1 MKNPSTLRET
11 SGQASSGQVTF
22 ALSTLLVIVG
32 FIASGQSQP
41 TRDIEPFID
50 LSFTAAERDSLNRN
64 LENTKESIKA
74 LHKFALGN
82 GTVMS
87 LPFEPTPAGYKADAR
102 QNTIDWG
109 LPKTLAVPAS
119 PSEIAFLPVHKL
131 AVLIKSRKIT
141 STQLTQLYID
151 RLKKYGDTLKCVIT
165 LMETEALS
173 AAKRADEEIASGKYR
188 GPLHGIPY
196 GIKDLLSVKGTKTT
210 WGAVPYKD
218 QVIDETATVVKK
230 LNDAGAILVVKL
242 TMGALALGDIWY
254 GGVTKNPWNLKQGSS
269 GSSAGSASA
278 TSAGLVPFAL
288 GTETLG
294 SIVSPSTRCG
304 TTGLRPSF
312 GRVSRSGAMTL
323 CWSMDKIGPI
333 CRSALDCAI
342 VFNVIRGTDPA
353 DPSTRETPFNFTRK
367 ADVKQLRVGYM
378 QKAFGEDYPT
388 KANDEKA
395 LEVLRSIGIQLVP
408 VDLTTQLPLNA
419 MRLMLSAE
427 AAAAFD
433 DLTRSNRDSLLTDQ
447 RRNAWPNSFRAARF
461 IPAVD
466 YINASRVRTLLVNE
480 FHQKTKDFDV
490 IVAPTFGGSQLL
502 MTNLTGTPCVVVP
515 NGFNAQGS
523 PTSISFIS
531 KLNGEAALLLL
542 AQAFQD
548 ASNWDEQ
555 VPPMFK

>member
-1 MKNPSTLRET
+1 
-11 SGQASSGQVTF
+11 
-22 ALSTLLVIVG
+22 
-32 FIASGQSQP
+32 
-41 TRDIEPFID
+41 
-50 LSFTAAERDSLNRN
+50 
-64 LENTKESIKA
+64 
-74 LHKFALGN
+74 
-82 GTVMS
+82 
-87 LPFEPTPAGYKADAR
+87 
-102 QNTIDWG
+102 
-109 LPKTLAVPAS
+109 
-119 PSEIAFLPVHKL
+119 
-131 AVLIKSRKIT
+131 
-141 STQLTQLYID
+141 
-151 RLKKYGDTLKCVIT
+151 
-165 LMETEALS
+165 
-173 AAKRADEEIASGKYR
+173 
-188 GPLHGIPY
+188 
-196 GIKDLLSVKGTKTT
+196 
-210 WGAVPYKD
+210 
-218 QVIDETATVVKK
+218 
-230 LNDAGAILVVKL
+230 
-242 TMGALALGDIWY
+242 
-254 GGVTKNPWNLKQGSS
+254 
-269 GSSAGSASA
+269 
-278 TSAGLVPFAL
+278 
-288 GTETLG
+288 
-294 SIVSPSTRCG
+294 
-304 TTGLRPSF
+304 
-312 GRVSRSGAMTL
+312 
-323 CWSMDKIGPI
+323 
-333 CRSALDCAI
+333 
-342 VFNVIRGTDPA
+342 
-353 DPSTRETPFNFTRK
+353 
-367 ADVKQLRVGYM
+367 M

-466 YINASRVRTLLVNE
+466 YINASQVRTLLVNE

>member
-1 MKNPSTLRET
+1 MKNPSTR
-11 SGQASSGQVTF
+11 SGQVTF
-22 ALSTLLVIVG
+22 ALSTILVLAG
-32 FIASGQSQP
+32 FAAQGQSQP
-41 TRDIEPFID
+41 TSDYEPFID
-50 LSFTAAERDSLNRN
+50 LSFTRAERDSLKQN
-64 LENTKESIKA
+64 LENTKTSIRA
-74 LHKFALGN
+74 LHAFALGN
-82 GTVMS
+82 GVGMS
-87 LPFEPTPAGYKADAR
+87 LPFDPVPPGYMPDAR
-102 QNTIDWG
+102 QITNDWG
-109 LPKTLAVPAS
+109 LPKTVGVPAS
-119 PSEIAFLPVHKL
+119 SSELAFLPVHKL
-131 AVLIKSRKIT
+131 AVLIRSRKVT
-141 STQLTQLYID
+141 SRQLTQLYID
-151 RLKKYGDTLKCVIT
+151 RLKKYGDTLQCVIT
-165 LMETEALS
+165 LMENEAL
-173 AAKRADEEIASGKYR
+173 AAANRADEEIAKGKYR

-196 GIKDLLSVKGTKTT
+196 GIKDLLSVRGTITT
-210 WGAVPYKD
+210 WGAAPYKA

-278 TSAGLVPFAL
+278 TAAGLIPFAL

-304 TTGLRPSF
+304 VTGLRPSF

-333 CRSALDCAI
+333 CRSALDCAL
-342 VFNVIRGTDPA
+342 VFSVIRGADPA
-353 DPSTRETPFNFTRK
+353 DPTTRDTPFNFTRK
-367 ADVKQLRVGYM
+367 KDIKQLRVGYL
-378 QKAFGEDYPT
+378 QKAFGVEYPT

-408 VDLTTQLPLNA
+408 VDLTTQLPLTSI
-419 MRLMLSAE
+419 RLMLSAE

-490 IVAPTFGGSQLL
+490 IVAPSFGGQQLL
-502 MTNLTGTPCVVVP
+502 MTNLTGTPCVVMP

-531 KLNGEAALLLL
+531 KLNGEAGLLLL

-548 ASNWDEQ
+548 ATSWDEQ
-555 VPPMFK
+555 VPALFK